1 MIATETMM
9 QKISEPGLW
18 FMKSSKPIK
27 DISNLIYELAEK
39 GCAHLFVNTQYQKE
53 IQREVIAKVMKDR
66 IDEASDEDE
75 RNWLEREM
83 SEYYEHGFFFYP
95 EEMNDY
101 VENGSFW
108 KEDAYLGDDSNLSI
122 FDYPSKIAIIEGIDY
137 LPIDDESDLKDSLQ
151 FVHEDAIVYEKSVIV
166 MVQEKNYESASDFI
180 ETNLL
185 V

>member
-1 MIATETMM
+1 M

-18 FMKSSKPIK
+18 FMKSTKPIA
-27 DISNLIYELAEK
+27 DMSSLIYELAVK

-66 IDEASDEDE
+66 LDETSNKNE
-75 RNWLEREM
+75 RNWLEHEM

-108 KEDAYLGDDSNLSI
+108 KEDVYLGDDSILSI
-122 FDYPSKIAIIEGIDY
+122 FDYPSKIAIVEGLNY
-137 LPIDDESDLKDSLQ
+137 LPFDDEMDLKENLLSIHKD
-151 FVHEDAIVYEKSVIV
+151 VIEYGKSVIV
-166 MVQEKNYESASDFI
+166 LVQEKNYGLAAELIQTHLF
-180 ETNLL
+180 

>member
-1 MIATETMM
+1 MIVTESMM

-18 FMKSSKPIK
+18 FMKSIKPIT
-27 DISNLIYELAEK
+27 DISNLIYELTVK

-108 KEDAYLGDDSNLSI
+108 KQEVYLGDDSNLSI
-122 FDYPSKIAIIEGIDY
+122 FDYPSKIVIVEGIDY
-137 LPIDDESDLKDSLQ
+137 LPFEEEKDLKENFLAI
-151 FVHEDAIVYEKSVIV
+151 HEDAIVYEKNVIV
-166 MVQEKNYESASDFI
+166 MVQEESDGSASDYI
-180 ETNLL
+180 ERNLF

>member
-1 MIATETMM
+1 MIVTESMM

-18 FMKSSKPIK
+18 FMKSSQPIK
-27 DISNLIYELAEK
+27 DISNLIYELAVK

-53 IQREVIAKVMKDR
+53 IQRGVIAKVMKDL

-108 KEDAYLGDDSNLSI
+108 KEDVYLGDDSNLSI
-122 FDYPSKIAIIEGIDY
+122 FDYPSKVAIVEGIDY
-137 LPIDDESDLKDSLQ
+137 LLFEEEKDLKENFLAI
-151 FVHEDAIVYEKSVIV
+151 HEDAIVYEKNVIV
-166 MVQEKNYESASDFI
+166 MVQEESDGSASDYI
-180 ETNLL
+180 ERNLF